1 MKMTIDKFNE
11 RVSKFVWQVVIP
23 DAKDAQTKCVFG
35 AIEKLGILRLDDRYC
50 KMLKPLGIIDAD
62 GHLDVDRL
70 KLGVNGAMEAGG
82 GSISL
87 GGILPVNI
95 PKPVVDKLYKF
106 LETETVE

>member
-23 DAKDAQTKCVFG
+23 DAKGVQTKCVFG
-35 AIEKLGILRLDDRYC
+35 AIETLGILRLDDRYC
-50 KMLKPLGIIDAD
+50 KMLKSLGIIDAD

-87 GGILPVNI
+87 GGLLPVNI
-95 PKPVVDKLYKF
+95 PRPVVDKLYKF